1 MSHPVWVLKSALGS
15 SGWCSSLVPDLF
27 IFLKITFI
35 YVCMWAC
42 CSTCRD
48 QRTTCWSECFPF
60 TMWGPR
66 VELQLPGLKLGGSAS
81 SCWTILLIT
90 YSQLLFAGLSLVC
103 VRTDSVVRLLWFLM
117 LNIRVL
123 LAITENPTTEFPNM
137 WKCIYFSHVGIH
149 VFICEHV
156 YLYICVLRVELWR
169 WVWESPLI
177 APCLTHVGK
186 LWNHAQSSPPIR
198 LAWLTSLLQGNLSH
212 LLGTGLQRWNC
223 VSSLCDRNINC

>member
-1 MSHPVWVLKSALGS
+1 MLQHVQRPEDNLLEWVLSFHH
-15 SGWCSSLVPDLF
+15 V
-27 IFLKITFI
+27 
-35 YVCMWAC
+35 
-42 CSTCRD
+42 
-48 QRTTCWSECFPF
+48 
-60 TMWGPR
+60 GPR
-66 VELQLPGLKLGGSAS
+66 GWTPAARHQAWWQCQFLL
-81 SCWTILLIT
+81 TILLIT
-90 YSQLLFAGLSLVC
+90 YSQLLFAGLSLVW
-103 VRTDSVVRLLWFLM
+103 VLTDSVVRLLWFLM
-117 LNIRVL
+117 MDIRVL

-156 YLYICVLRVELWR
+156 YLYICVLCVELWG

-177 APCLTHVGK
+177 APCLIHVGK
-186 LWNHAQSSPPIR
+186 LWSHAQSSPPIR